1 MNLANNH
8 LFNFL
13 LKFEKNIEAYRGIRA
28 GIALAFPLVIG
39 RLMGYPETGF
49 YIGLTGVFFILGAV
63 GGPYKIRAK
72 TAIATLLAG
81 LLAIGLGTLVSHII
95 WLKLLMTF
103 LWMFAVGYAAVY
115 GHPGIMTG
123 IVTGI
128 LFLFTIHT
136 PPGDIIVAGERM
148 LIGLVGG
155 IWAIALWFIFWPLQP
170 YLPLKK
176 AIADCYTAIADYI
189 QVVLSNSTSL
199 SVSELQQVKGW
210 REKLQLAKDALV
222 INRQGRR
229 GTSEIGQAAV
239 ILIQDIEYLMTA
251 ISTLIKL
258 SGIHRQNSENIT
270 VKILLNEAFK
280 EIVINLENL
289 VQKIRNQPAKF
300 NCDRLKQITQ
310 ALDEQQSFQR
320 QTIGNQVD
328 AYVSLISLVRL
339 VEALNRL
346 ISLLERTYL
355 VVEEMKPTT
364 IPGENNSELSEITIL
379 LEKGDQPWFQP
390 LLDNL
395 SFDSAIFRHGLRL
408 AIATSVAVAIATIE
422 SIPRG
427 FWISLTVLLVLQHD
441 FGSTFRRFFQRILG
455 TVLGALMTPILTV
468 FIYTQAGLEAIAIV
482 SVSVAFSLLRFN
494 YGVAVFLIT
503 VYAVTLEQ
511 SRTFENAW
519 IATLRV
525 IATLIGSGLAFMA
538 AFFLFRDRQEQQFWR
553 LATNAISCSRDYF
566 QIVMM
571 SYLSNKSPDYQAINK
586 QRHQNRLAQFN
597 AQISLQKLIDDPQ
610 TSQLQIEIA
619 LTLMTN
625 LTRFSRAITVLI
637 DQLNDFSGTD
647 PHPELETFVSR
658 IDLGLSQLETSLKS
672 QSPLPPI
679 PDTVTPSQQF
689 QLYLKGLQQK
699 RLIEFANREDE
710 TPTRQVLLDYSIVAL
725 EIEEM
730 ADYLQGMYHA
740 VSQLSWRSQ

>member
-13 LKFEKNIEAYRGIRA
+13 LQFEKTIEAYRGIRA
-28 GIALAFPLVIG
+28 GIALAVPLVMG

-81 LLAIGLGTLVSHII
+81 LLAIGLGTLISHII

-115 GHPGIMTG
+115 GHPGVMTG
-123 IVTGI
+123 IVAGI
-128 LFLFTIHT
+128 FFLFTIHT

-148 LIGLVGG
+148 FIGLVGG

-176 AIADCYTAIADYI
+176 AIADCYAAIADYI
-189 QVVLSNSTSL
+189 QVVLNNSTSV

-258 SGIHRQNSENIT
+258 SGIHRDKPENMT
-270 VKILLNEAFK
+270 VKILLDEAFK
-280 EIVINLENL
+280 EIVMNLENL
-289 VQKIRNQPAKF
+289 VQTIRNQPAQV
-300 NCDRLKQITQ
+300 NCDRLQQITQ
-310 ALDEQQSFQR
+310 ALDEQQYFQR
-320 QTIGNQVD
+320 KTIGNQVD
-328 AYVSLISLVRL
+328 AYVSLIALVRL
-339 VEALNRL
+339 VEVLNRL

-364 IPGENNSELSEITIL
+364 IGGENNSELSEITIL
-379 LEKGDQPWFQP
+379 LEKRDQPWFQP
-390 LLDNL
+390 LLDNF

-455 TVLGALMTPILTV
+455 TVLGALITPVFTV
-468 FIYTQAGLEAIAIV
+468 FIYTQAGLEAIAIM

-494 YGVAVFLIT
+494 YGVAVFFIT
-503 VYAVTLEQ
+503 VYAVTLEE

-566 QIVMM
+566 QIVMN
-571 SYLSNKSPDYQAINK
+571 SYLSNNQSADYHAISQ

-647 PHPELETFVSR
+647 PHPALATFVSR
-658 IDLGLSQLETSLKS
+658 IDLGLSQLETCLKY

-679 PDTVTPSQQF
+679 PDTLTPSQEF
-689 QLYLKGLQQK
+689 QVYLKGLQQK
-699 RLIEFANREDE
+699 RLVEFANQEDE
-710 TPTRQVLLDYSIVAL
+710 TPTRQVLLDYSILAL
-725 EIEEM
+725 EIEDI
-730 ADYLQGMYHA
+730 ADYLQGIYQA
-740 VSQLSWRSQ
+740 VAQL